1 MIEYQH
7 QAHHDFFSEMLH
19 VAPEL
24 LRAQQPYTPTVKGDV
39 YGFGI
44 ILEEII
50 GRNGPYSLALE
61 KMEPKGTTVWAG
73 CRETEQN

>member
-1 MIEYQH
+1 
-7 QAHHDFFSEMLH
+7 MLH

-24 LRAQQPYTPTVKGDV
+24 LRAQQPYTPTMKGDV

-50 GRNGPYSLALE
+50 GRNGPYYLALE
-61 KMEPKGTTVWAG
+61 KMEPKGTTTVGAWCG
-73 CRETEQN
+73 VNEQNWSIPLSLHIS